1 MEVVTLQTTSML
13 QILILSTGKINTKRL
28 ALIVEKYLLI
38 SRGLIFLDSLKL
50 VLRGGKLLFIH
61 I

>member
-28 ALIVEKYLLI
+28 ALIAEKHLLI
-38 SRGLIFLDSLKL
+38 FHGLIFLDSLKL